1 MRILCILD
9 KPTLLKS
16 IKKAS
21 KENNFDIKTIS
32 PEDELDDYFDSYNP
46 EVIIVQDDYEDVSI
60 KFLIKMLKAYTA
72 FNEGIKLL
80 VVENST
86 DLEAMASFAKSH
98 DLLMTEEES
107 LESTLSTKVNA
118 LLNQVIAETPKAP
131 EKEKHLSRRRRI
143 LYVSDNKFMHI
154 IVKDACLDRG
164 IDFIEAYDG
173 KEALEKLKTST
184 PDLVLTDMDIPGLS
198 GLDLCKSIKHS
209 KTHSH
214 IPVVIYSSYEK
225 DQVLST
231 CNNAGADDYYEK
243 KINPKDLI
251 AKIEKLL

>member
-32 PEDELDDYFDSYNP
+32 PEDELDDYFNSYNP
-46 EVIIVQDDYEDVSI
+46 EVIIVQDGYEDVSI

-80 VVENST
+80 VVESNT
-86 DLEAMASFAKSH
+86 DLDAIASFAKSH
-98 DLLMTEEES
+98 DLLIIEEDT

-118 LLNQVIAETPKAP
+118 LLNQVIAETPKTP
-131 EKEKHLSRRRRI
+131 EKEKHLSRRKSI

-173 KEALEKLKTST
+173 EEALEKLKINA

-198 GLDLCKSIKHS
+198 GLDLCKAVKHS
-209 KTHSH
+209 TSHNH

-225 DQVLST
+225 EDVLST
-231 CNNAGADDYYEK
+231 CNQAGADDYYEK
-243 KINPKDLI
+243 KINPKDLV
-251 AKIEKLL
+251 AKIERFF

>member
-32 PEDELDDYFDSYNP
+32 PEDELDTYFDTYKP

-60 KFLIKMLKAYTA
+60 KFLIRMLKTYTA

-80 VVENST
+80 VVENT
-86 DLEAMASFAKSH
+86 THLESMTTFAKTH
-98 DLLMTEEES
+98 DLFITEETT
-107 LESTLSTKVNA
+107 LESTLATKINA
-118 LLNQVIAETPKAP
+118 FLNQAVAEMSKTPA
-131 EKEKHLSRRRRI
+131 KEKHLNRRKRI

-173 KEALEKLKTST
+173 EEALTKLKASM

-198 GLDLCKSIKHS
+198 GLDLCKAIKGSQSHN
-209 KTHSH
+209 H
-214 IPVVIYSSYEK
+214 IPVVIYSSYKKEE
-225 DQVLST
+225 VFTT
-231 CNNAGADDYYEK
+231 CNKAGADGYYEK
-243 KINPKDLI
+243 NINPKELVT
-251 AKIEKLL
+251 KITTLL